1 MMYVYK
7 RTEPNLWTV
16 GFYHGDKWEPDSD
29 HDSPSKAAKRVRY
42 LNGGQDAAPE
52 LLAACE
58 ALLAG
63 VNLVLSI
70 DGFSMPSARQAKTL
84 AEAIDQA
91 HDALARARSSE
102 EADGVSDV

>member
-52 LLAACE
+52 LLAALQMVLELADTQCIFLEPDEE
-58 ALLAG
+58 AQIKQA
-63 VNLVLSI
+63 LV
-70 DGFSMPSARQAKTL
+70 
-84 AEAIDQA
+84 
-91 HDALARARSSE
+91 RARSSE
-102 EADGVSDV
+102 EVGA